1 MAEGM
6 NCLRCGTPMEAG
18 FLADMGSGV
27 IAQTRWCRGVP
38 QPSFW
43 SGEVKGSQMRT
54 GSRVTAMRCPKCGY
68 LESYALD
75 EPSANL

>member
-1 MAEGM
+1 MDEGK
-6 NCLRCGTPMEAG
+6 NCLRCETPMEVG
-18 FLADMGSGV
+18 FLTDQAYGG

-43 SGEVKGSQMRT
+43 SGEVKGSQMRA
-54 GSRVTAMRCPKCGY
+54 GCRVTTMRCPKCGY

-75 EPSANL
+75 EPSVNL